1 MDFTYFCKEKD
12 KTMIL
17 IADSGSTKTDW
28 ALICNEKDNGSIKT
42 QQFQT
47 QGINPIYMSE
57 EEIVK
62 ILKDELLPQL
72 SSNSFSFSSNLLIHF
87 YGAGC
92 REDMIPKI
100 KSAFV
105 YVFSLSDSAISVQS
119 DLMGAARALCGRE
132 EGVACILGTGSN
144 SCLYDGERIVKN
156 VSPMGFILGDEGSG
170 AVLGK
175 LFVNLLY
182 KDQLPEIIRKEFEE
196 KTGYSLTYIINKVY
210 REPLPNRFLAS
221 LVPFIYD
228 HLDVP
233 EIKQMVIDNFRSFF
247 VRNVQHYHAQH
258 LKVNAVG
265 SVAFYFKECLCQAA
279 ELEGYKIGIV
289 MKNPLDSLVKYH
301 QFDGK

>member
-28 ALICNEKDNGSIKT
+28 ALICNEQDNGSIKT
-42 QQFQT
+42 QQFHT

-72 SSNSFSFSSNLLIHF
+72 SSNGFSFSSNLLIHF

-92 REDMIPKI
+92 REDMIPKM

-105 YVFSLSDSAISVQS
+105 HVFYLSDSAIFVQS

-182 KDQLPEIIRKEFEE
+182 KGQLPEIIRKEFEE

-228 HLDVP
+228 YLDVP

-265 SVAFYFKECLCQAA
+265 SVAFYLKECLCQAA